1 MLLIANAAALE
12 PSGQFRSGQDILINN
27 GKIAAVGQH
36 LPAAGCEV
44 LDAQGAFVTPGLID
58 AHCHVGLLED
68 SAGSAGDDVNEIG
81 DPVTPQLRAVDGINP
96 RDRAFRDALAAGVTT
111 VVTGP
116 GSANVIGGQFCAVKT
131 AGSALEEMLLLAPAA
146 MKVAFGE
153 NPKRIYGEK
162 GLAPV
167 TRMAAVS
174 LLRQALSQARQYQR
188 KLEYASSEAELPEPD
203 AKCEALLPVLRGEL
217 PLKIHAHRADDIQ
230 TAIRVAEEFGLRYTI
245 DHCTEGYLMP
255 ETLKKHGVQCV
266 LGPLLMGHPK
276 LEMQNLSWKSAAVL
290 EKAGIEFA
298 FGTDHPEVPVSL
310 LSATAAA
317 CVREGLSEAAA
328 MRALTAGAAKLC
340 GLSGRVGT
348 VEAGKDADL
357 AIFRGHP
364 LDLRSRPACVLVNG
378 RREL

>member
-1 MLLIANAAALE
+1 MLLIENATALE

-36 LPAAGCEV
+36 LPADGCET
-44 LDAQGAFVTPGLID
+44 LDAEGAFVTPGLID

-96 RDRAFRDALAAGVTT
+96 RDRAFRDALEAGVTT

-131 AGSALEEMLLLAPAA
+131 AGSTLEEILLLAPAA

-162 GLAPV
+162 GLSPV

-174 LLRQALSQARQYQR
+174 LLRQALSQARLYQR
-188 KLEYASSEAELPEPD
+188 KAACEELPERD

-255 ETLKKHGVQCV
+255 ETLKKHRVRCV

-298 FGTDHPEVPVSL
+298 FGTDHPEVPISL
-310 LSATAAA
+310 LSATAAV

-328 MRALTAGAAKLC
+328 MRALTAGAARLC
-340 GLSGRVGT
+340 GLSDRVGT
-348 VEAGKDADL
+348 IEAGKDADL

-378 RREL
+378 RREI

>member
-96 RDRAFRDALAAGVTT
+96 RDRAFRDALEAGVTT

-174 LLRQALSQARQYQR
+174 LLRQALSQARQYQ
-188 KLEYASSEAELPEPD
+188 KKAERGELAEQD

-340 GLSGRVGT
+340 GLSDRVGT